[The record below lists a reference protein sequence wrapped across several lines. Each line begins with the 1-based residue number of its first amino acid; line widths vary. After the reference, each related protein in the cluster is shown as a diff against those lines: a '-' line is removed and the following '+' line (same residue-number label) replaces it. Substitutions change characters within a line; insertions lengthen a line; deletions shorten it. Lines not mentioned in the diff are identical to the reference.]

1 MLRDACDEA
10 VAGGA
15 ACAVCTGVD
24 ANGVPVVPPDG
35 CSKHDVRGFCADLPG
50 GANGSSAR
58 NITMETTFYGARDN
72 CPPGGAIAY
81 PLLHPVA
88 GGTGTY
94 ADPITFAGSKKALPK
109 HTRVYVVELQKY
121 FIMEDDCG
129 ECDHDW
135 EHKQKYQCDH
145 TSSRTHCLLT
155 LRQPRLSHFSA
166 AFLCGFQHRPVD
178 RLRQVGRGPAAHC
191 LRERVDQ
198 VSPRGD
204 GRPTSQPGR
213 KQHAALHRVQRLHP
227 TASTCVPRH
236 GYCLR

>member
-1 MLRDACDEA
+1 MMPMPLRPWWQVLAAACAATTVATATDRRQLKSCEHLLRDACDEA

-24 ANGVPVVPPDG
+24 ANGVPVVQPDG

-145 TSSRTHCLLT
+145 TSSPTHCLLT

-166 AFLCGFQHRPVD
+166 AFSVWLP
-178 RLRQVGRGPAAHC
+178 
-191 LRERVDQ
+191 
-198 VSPRGD
+198 
-204 GRPTSQPGR
+204 
-213 KQHAALHRVQRLHP
+213 
-227 TASTCVPRH
+227 ASTC
-236 GYCLR
+236 G